1 MTLEERELVGAKL
14 RRKRQQQ
21 IRKSRQRIAMVIGLS
36 VGVLIIGFL
45 RGEKETEQA
54 KNYSNEN
61 GKFHIKAAESIEDIL
76 EGGMFDNQ
84 QMQISTK
91 LEHIRSSD
99 KYPDALVSLVER
111 NLETLDFVYHYP
123 DLKDTKWQGDLS
135 QELKANTIWA
145 LNQWDPRW
153 GYEIYS
159 GGFFGQTGCGP
170 TCLSVVVMH
179 LLQDPTLT
187 PIQMMQFAQQNGY
200 SVDGHGSTWT
210 LFGEGAQKLGL
221 VVEECP
227 LNKKSITNSLDAGN
241 LIVTVVKEGDFTDE
255 GHFIVIRGWDENG
268 FYVYDPNSKL
278 HSQKQW
284 TYEQIADQMS
294 VIWSVGAP

>member
-21 IRKSRQRIAMVIGLS
+21 IRKSRQRIGMIVGLS
-36 VGVLIIGFL
+36 VGVLAIALL
-45 RGEKETEQA
+45 REGKETNQTP
-54 KNYSNEN
+54 NSINES
-61 GKFHIKAAESIEDIL
+61 GKLHIPTAESLEDVL
-76 EGGMFDNQ
+76 AGGMFDNQ
-84 QMQISTK
+84 EIQITTK
-91 LEHIRSSD
+91 LEHIRNSE
-99 KYPDALVSLVER
+99 KYPETLVQLVER
-111 NLETLDFVYHYP
+111 NLETLDFVYEYP
-123 DLKDTKWQGDLS
+123 EKKEIKWKGNLS
-135 QELKANTIWA
+135 KELQENTIWE
-145 LNQWDPRW
+145 LNQWDTRW
-153 GYEIYS
+153 GYEEYS
-159 GGFFGQTGCGP
+159 DGFFGQTGCGP
-170 TCLSVVVMH
+170 TCLSVVAMH

-187 PIQMMQFAQQNGY
+187 PIQMMKFAQQNSY

-284 TYEQIADQMS
+284 TYEQIANQMS